1 MGDIDVTTASISQLR
16 RAQKGPRLRHDAVPE
31 APRPV
36 AKYADVRLPVPRGAV
51 LFGARY
57 GPAFVRA
64 ARASPPLA
72 CLPTP
77 AARRCQEL
85 EQQLAER
92 AMRRPTMLRAS
103 APEFV
108 PEYRAST
115 DSLPTLDE
123 LSHAS
128 LKIPT
133 LPLTLMPTA
142 FSFVIIEVR
151 KFVVIEVAGHARA
164 DPAVPSQQGC
174 SVARLRWTARA
185 AIARTWLLPVQ
196 CLRQGQA
203 VQIARLLH
211 RFSALAEAALQHV
224 PVAVNIPNRDY
235 LQ

>member
-1 MGDIDVTTASISQLR
+1 
-16 RAQKGPRLRHDAVPE
+16 
-31 APRPV
+31 
-36 AKYADVRLPVPRGAV
+36 
-51 LFGARY
+51 
-57 GPAFVRA
+57 
-64 ARASPPLA
+64 
-72 CLPTP
+72 
-77 AARRCQEL
+77 
-85 EQQLAER
+85 
-92 AMRRPTMLRAS
+92 
-103 APEFV
+103 V

-115 DSLPTLDE
+115 DSLTTLDE

-142 FSFVIIEVR
+142 FSFVIIEVQ

-174 SVARLRWTARA
+174 SVARLWWTARA

-211 RFSALAEAALQHV
+211 RFSALRDRCHRMQQEHETRVLLAEAALQHV

-235 LQ
+235 LQKGHGQKLVHRETSSDAGPGIATMLHDGLKDKDCKVQ